1 MLGEGYPIDCFVDKD
16 IANELLCSICFD
28 VARTIMSCNMCD
40 RSFCEACITTYWF
53 SAVQQRPQC
62 PCCKNPWFN
71 DEDEDD
77 HYLQNIKGFLHRD
90 RKCEN
95 ILRGYEMLCPC
106 KVMPYLLEQDGGVSP
121 GQLPPSPVEPP
132 KKSRGRRKSSKGAT
146 EADEVVAGETL
157 SSAAPAGCSWR
168 GTLVDYDE
176 HLVAHHPTITPT
188 GAWVSHYMSL
198 LRNTNH
204 RDYFQRLVY
213 IKEMINKISVN
224 AEVQHLVKLSNA
236 KDLFNWIVEPYNH
249 IERQQEL
256 DENEQMFHEFLTY
269 DEERL
274 SSLFGDVSFI
284 KAFADSPCSERMFIE
299 FYLKHS
305 LMVFLMPYFVELPVF
320 SMDTLQEFDQRHM
333 GLVWFSICSKSARE
347 LDAEEFHRVVEIVG
361 SLYTTKLIRE
371 SESCILQLFH
381 TCMLL
386 EFAALE
392 TRKINC
398 IAPFQ
403 EYVVREYHLFYRVG
417 YIVRTIAHWD
427 INIGSFQPVFSMM
440 HMLIQ
445 GTIESLVGNTSVF
458 HNGQEFTLMTNVTLP
473 LVCSVFGEK
482 YHNVLL
488 YSGAFRHNLCLLRA
502 AYTDEEN
509 THATV
514 KEHEQTL
521 RAEQKQKRE
530 RERARK
536 TARRK
541 STTKTTVARNG
552 RGPRSSG
559 IRTSHDVDEQN
570 GDEDDDENG
579 EENGVD
585 TDESEDFLA
594 NNAWYND
601 SLCLER
607 TNLIWSLFIAVRMC
621 ETLSFME
628 EDDYYE
634 LHKPISYT
642 MGELVS
648 YYASTD
654 YEKIADFCHVL
665 LLRTILLSNYRTIN
679 DLTVRTLY
687 ATLTMFGERESPA
700 QFWKQVSLTSLLHF
714 VCDHNQS
721 RIELGAFERLLL
733 ANMIIKYEN
742 MGHPLSNQPEKL
754 EKLLQKVPMEAKEF
768 SAVRKI
774 QHIRA
779 LREYYQLQDRDY
791 ESREGLI
798 VGEHVDEDGDAVLL
812 ASFDPNQRPYSSV
825 TVDVERSTVYSALY
839 AADSNY
845 YEEEEV
851 EDREPVYA
859 SKEPGYTSPEL
870 HLHIATLAHKPF
882 DKRRMEPRL
891 AAKLPAT
898 KQFVKEF
905 RTQREKQYYDK
916 AFHGMDVLILE
927 HILLPSMSRYLL
939 TDATRVKSRPKKG
952 KRRSSLKE
960 EWEEPEEEDILCI
973 VPVTETP
980 AGISAAGVT
989 SLSVTAKAKGK
1000 VNGSKPSS
1008 KVSNERDALRVET
1021 LQEWILIYRT
1031 LGDTYSM
1038 YYDEAIVACYL
1049 LLFGIT
1055 DEPVVVV
1062 APRVPRLKDDPPS
1075 VARLHAK
1082 TMYQTSHGPALTF
1095 VQGLE
1100 TLQTTTNVTSAKAAT
1115 VAAFWMTA
1123 FGDAV
1128 TADMLEAFVHRLVCQ
1143 VLDEGAEY
1151 RFLHKSS
1158 QILWT
1163 LLAAIMDV
1171 VQAMLALT
1179 EAVPTLP
1186 AQQPRS
1192 QPTPKRGA
1200 NKRQKKD
1207 GASSVGAARPRT
1219 LEEVHDSF
1227 GDLVRQMQDRVRDLG
1242 FHAELQ
1248 RFTLV
1253 ADSAARTLNQV
1264 SQVNGGSSSA
1274 ARPNKKEAAATS
1286 PAIAQKNGSAAQKD
1300 TTSSSSK

>member
-53 SAVQQRPQC
+53 SAAQQRPQC

-71 DEDEDD
+71 DDDEDD
-77 HYLQNIKGFLHRD
+77 HYLQNIKGYLHRD

-95 ILRGYEMLCPC
+95 ILRGYEMMCPC
-106 KVMPYLLEQDGGVSP
+106 KVMPYLLEQDGGASTEQVT
-121 GQLPPSPVEPP
+121 PSPVEPP
-132 KKSRGRRKSSKGAT
+132 KKSRGRRKSSKGIT
-146 EADEVVAGETL
+146 EADEVATETQ

-168 GTLVDYDE
+168 GTLLDYDE
-176 HLVAHHPTITPT
+176 HLVAHHPTITPN
-188 GAWVSHYMSL
+188 GAWVQHYMTL
-198 LRNTNH
+198 LRNTNQ
-204 RDYFQRLVY
+204 RDYFQRLLYV
-213 IKEMINKISVN
+213 KNMITQISVD

-236 KDLFNWIVEPYNH
+236 NDLFGWIVEPYNH

-256 DENEQMFHEFLTY
+256 DQNESIFHEFLDY

-274 SSLFGDVSFI
+274 SALFGDVSFI
-284 KAFADSPCSERMFIE
+284 KTFANSALSDRMFIE

-305 LMVFLMPYFVELPVF
+305 AMFFLVPYFVELPVF
-320 SMDTLQEFDQRHM
+320 STEALQEFDQRYM
-333 GLVWFSICSKSARE
+333 GLVWFSICSRAARE
-347 LDAEEFHRVVEIVG
+347 LDAEEFHRNVEIVG
-361 SLYTTKLIRE
+361 GLYTMKLIRE
-371 SESCILQLFH
+371 SESCIFHLFH

-386 EFAALE
+386 EFVALE

-398 IAPFQ
+398 ISPFQ
-403 EYVVREYHLFYRVG
+403 EFVLREYHLFTLVG
-417 YIVRTIAHWD
+417 YTVRTIAHWD
-427 INIGSFQPVFSMM
+427 INIGSFQPVFSIM

-445 GTIESLVGNTSVF
+445 GTIESLVGNTSIF
-458 HNGQEFTLMTNVTLP
+458 HHGHEFSLMPNMTLP

-488 YSGAFRHNLCLLRA
+488 YSGAFRHNLCLIRA

-514 KEHEQTL
+514 KEHEEAAKAAQ
-521 RAEQKQKRE
+521 AERE

-536 TARRK
+536 AVSRRK
-541 STTKTTVARNG
+541 STTKTTPARNG
-552 RGPRSSG
+552 RGSRSSG
-559 IRTSHDVDEQN
+559 AHASHNVEEHN
-570 GDEDDDENG
+570 GDEDADDVGDE
-579 EENGVD
+579 
-585 TDESEDFLA
+585 TDESEDFLGI
-594 NNAWYND
+594 NAWYND
-601 SLCLER
+601 PL
-607 TNLIWSLFIAVRMC
+607 NLDRINLTWSLFVAVRMC
-621 ETLSFME
+621 ETLSYME

-648 YYASTD
+648 YYAPSD
-654 YEKIADFCHVL
+654 YEKIADICHL
-665 LLRTILLSNYRTIN
+665 LLRRTILLPSYRRIN
-679 DLTVRTLY
+679 DLAVRVLF

-733 ANMIIKYEN
+733 ANLIIKYEN

-754 EKLLQKVPMEAKEF
+754 EKVLQNVPMEATEF
-768 SAVRKI
+768 SAARKI

-779 LREYYQLQDRDY
+779 LREYYELQDREY
-791 ESREGLI
+791 ESR
-798 VGEHVDEDGDAVLL
+798 VGIKVEEQRDEDGDVVVVVH
-812 ASFDPNQRPYSSV
+812 FEPNERPYSSV
-825 TVDVERSTVYSALY
+825 TVDVERTTVYSALL
-839 AADSNY
+839 AGNSNY
-845 YEEEEV
+845 FEAEDV
-851 EDREPVYA
+851 EDRDPVYA
-859 SKEPGYTSPEL
+859 TTEVGYNSPEL

-882 DKRRMEPRL
+882 DKRRMEPRM
-891 AAKLPAT
+891 AAKLPAA

-927 HILLPSMSRYLL
+927 HVLLPTMSRYLL

-952 KRRSSLKE
+952 RGGKRRSSLKE
-960 EWEEPEEEDILCI
+960 EWEEPEDEDILCI
-973 VPVTETP
+973 VPVTGTSVE
-980 AGISAAGVT
+980 AHGVKSPST
-989 SLSVTAKAKGK
+989 TAKAKGK
-1000 VNGSKPSS
+1000 ARGSKHSS
-1008 KVSNERDALRVET
+1008 KASHERDALRVEA
-1021 LQEWILIYRT
+1021 LREWILIHRT

-1049 LLFGIT
+1049 LLFGVS

-1062 APRVPRLKDDPPS
+1062 GPRVPRMKDDPPS

-1082 TMYQTSHGPALTF
+1082 TMYQTSHAPALTF

-1100 TLQTTTNVTSAKAAT
+1100 TPQTTANVTSTKAAT

-1128 TADMLEAFVHRLVCQ
+1128 TADMLEAFVHQLVRQ
-1143 VLDEGAEY
+1143 VLDDDGSF

-1179 EAVPTLP
+1179 EAAPTAPTQARSPP
-1186 AQQPRS
+1186 A
-1192 QPTPKRGA
+1192 PKRGA
-1200 NKRQKKD
+1200 SKRQKKGD
-1207 GASSVGAARPRT
+1207 ASSAVTTRPRS
-1219 LEEVHDSF
+1219 LEDVHDSF
-1227 GDLVRQMQDRVRDLG
+1227 GGLVRQMQDHVRELG
-1242 FHAELQ
+1242 FTDELQ
-1248 RFTLV
+1248 RLTLV
-1253 ADSAARTLNQV
+1253 AEGAARKLNQV
-1264 SQVNGGSSSA
+1264 SQAETGSSTG
-1274 ARPNKKEAAATS
+1274 ARLNKKEAASS
-1286 PAIAQKNGSAAQKD
+1286 PAIFQKNSAAQMD